1 MAYTTIEQSKR
12 LIEIGLDPE
21 TADATNHD
29 TPAWTLDRLIELLP
43 KELYNVSP
51 RSHYY
56 KLHLFWGEWRGVKTW
71 VVEYYREMW
80 RDELLVEADGPTLM
94 EAVINMHEAIVKG
107 RYTSDEQEAF
117 RRHYDEPDQYGHY
130 RGEEK

>member
-12 LIEIGLDPE
+12 LIGIGLDPE

-29 TPAWTLDRLIELLP
+29 TPAWTLDRLTESCCRR
-43 KELYNVSP
+43 NSTTCRHV
-51 RSHYY
+51 
-56 KLHLFWGEWRGVKTW
+56 
-71 VVEYYREMW
+71 
-80 RDELLVEADGPTLM
+80 PTTTSSTSSG
-94 EAVINMHEAIVKG
+94 ASGEAIVKG

>member
-12 LIEIGLDPE
+12 LVGIGLDPE

-56 KLHLFWGEWRGVKTW
+56 KLHLFWGEWRGHRQRPL
-71 VVEYYREMW
+71 YQR
-80 RDELLVEADGPTLM
+80 RARGIPSTL
-94 EAVINMHEAIVKG
+94 
-107 RYTSDEQEAF
+107 
-117 RRHYDEPDQYGHY
+117 RRTRPV
-130 RGEEK
+130 RTL